1 MAQAVLEETT
11 VSRGV
16 IRLIKGDITELDV
29 DAFVFYARPDL
40 GLGSGFGTAVSVRGG
55 PTVQQEL
62 AGLGPV
68 PVGEAIV
75 TGAGNLRAQWIVH
88 AVGPRFQEPETEAKL
103 RATVLSALRRADEKG
118 IARIALP
125 AMGAGYYGI
134 PNDLCARV
142 MLEAIRTYLAGPTGI
157 TEVVVCVLDT
167 PQFTSFATRL
177 EARRPAPGNVS

>member
-1 MAQAVLEETT
+1 MAHAILEETT

-16 IRLIKGDITELDV
+16 IRLLKGDITDLDV

-40 GLGSGFGTAVSVRGG
+40 ALGSGFGTAITVRGG

-62 AGLGPV
+62 AGLGPLA
-68 PVGEAIV
+68 VGNAVV
-75 TGAGNLRAQWIVH
+75 TGAGNLRATWIIH
-88 AVGPRFQEPETEAKL
+88 AVGPRFQEQDTEAKL
-103 RATVLSALRRADEKG
+103 RATVRRALELAEEKG
-118 IARIALP
+118 IARLAMP

-142 MLEAIRTYLAGPTGI
+142 MLETVRAHLAAATSI

-167 PQFTSFATRL
+167 PQFAAFQVRL
-177 EARRPAPGNVS
+177 GAAPSAPGEVS